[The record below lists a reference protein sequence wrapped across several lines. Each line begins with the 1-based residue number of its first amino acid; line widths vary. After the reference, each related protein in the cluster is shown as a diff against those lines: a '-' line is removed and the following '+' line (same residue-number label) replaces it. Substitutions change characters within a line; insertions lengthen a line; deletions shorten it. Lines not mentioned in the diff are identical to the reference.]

1 MALAAAAPDAPAVPV
16 IPARK
21 VALVVALITVLGSR
35 FGAQRGVLP
44 FGLKT
49 GHHSVEARA
58 VGTDGVT
65 GWMPRD
71 SGTYPVVIIS
81 GNHSAALDS
90 VLPVYLASHG
100 FRVAVARSGSA
111 AGLARMFGDSTPVA
125 VVEWGRDTAATA
137 ILESTTPLSIRLV
150 GPGDSRHGRFRVT
163 LPPLGTRSGAAER
176 RYRLL
181 CAVTQAILNATLVA
195 AHPTLPELA
204 ARLRAAGLQGTYIRV
219 S

>member
-1 MALAAAAPDAPAVPV
+1 V

-21 VALVVALITVLGSR
+21 AALVVALVTALGSR
-35 FGAQRGVLP
+35 TGAQRGVLP
-44 FGLKT
+44 FGLKA
-49 GHHSVEARA
+49 GHHSVAVGT

-65 GWMPRD
+65 SWMPRD
-71 SGTYPVVIIS
+71 SGRFPVVIIS

-100 FRVAVARSGSA
+100 FRVALAQGGSA
-111 AGLARMFGDSTPVA
+111 EAVARMFGDTTPVA

-137 ILESTTPLSIRLV
+137 ILESATPLSIRLV
-150 GPGDSRHGRFRVT
+150 RPGDSRQGRVRVT
-163 LPPLGTRSGAAER
+163 LPPLGTRPTAEER

-195 AHPTLPELA
+195 ARPTLPELA